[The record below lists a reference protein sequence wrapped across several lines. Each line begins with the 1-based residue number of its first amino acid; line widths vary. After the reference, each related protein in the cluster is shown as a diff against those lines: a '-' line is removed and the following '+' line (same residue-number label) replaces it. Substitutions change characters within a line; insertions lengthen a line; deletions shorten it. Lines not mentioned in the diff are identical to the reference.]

1 MFNKRILTM
10 LSFAAVLAAA
20 AMGSM
25 ILFAPASAQNPAG
38 AAALPIE
45 GSVTTPDNR
54 AFVLDGVFE
63 VEVADITA
71 GEFILIGAFTGA
83 VHGATT
89 GMTDYEMI
97 LPVLGAGPGESCEM
111 LYVDPTNLFTDALKM
126 TPESSDVV
134 VHLSGDGASDE
145 LIGSLC
151 HLARV
156 VHDAGAG
163 SIDEA
168 IFAVNDLLR

>member
-1 MFNKRILTM
+1 M
-10 LSFAAVLAAA
+10 LSFAAVLAAT

-38 AAALPIE
+38 EATLPIE
-45 GSVTTPDNR
+45 GSVTTSDNR
-54 AFVLDGVFE
+54 TYALDGAFK

-71 GEFILIGAFTGA
+71 GEFILVGAFTGA

-89 GMTDYEMI
+89 SMTEYEMI
-97 LPVLGAGPGESCEM
+97 LPVLGAGPGGSCEM

-126 TPESSDVV
+126 RPESNDVV
-134 VHLSGDGASDE
+134 VHLSRDSASDE